1 MLAQFAVDAEPNL
14 PVAKVAHTAAQM
26 DGSKRCRRIERLAGI
41 PRPTGLL
48 SLVLQIA
55 TGPVD
60 ADGVAVDAFGGCFN
74 RKMAAAAMQCEHE
87 FHFVMEILSAR
98 RIGYSQVIR
107 DERIGRLAKK
117 ERWLARR
124 IRAHF
129 LGVLRV
135 VSADTI
141 NAVYWEPQRRVAD
154 SGSDGCEG
162 FEGERVRH
170 GSLEIAAYN
179 PRMSIPLRE
188 LQFDLF
194 EVLGLAAA
202 PSTRETFDAVL
213 EAAATLADERFAPY
227 AALADRNEPRIEHGR
242 VVLPA
247 ELSDAMKALADGGF
261 LATSFAEEH
270 GGLGLPFALSQACG
284 SLLAAAN
291 VGFHSYAMLT
301 QGAANLLVHFGSE
314 SQRQQWVPSMLAG
327 RVYGTMCLSEPQA
340 GSSLADITTMA
351 NPRLDGR
358 YSLRGRKMWISGGEH
373 ELGEN
378 IVHLVLSRTPDAPP
392 GVKGISLFLVPRY
405 REEATLISNGVSLI
419 GLNHKMGWRA
429 HVNTALAFGD
439 TEECIGELVGELH
452 HGLTYMFLMMNE
464 ARVSVGLSAASI
476 GFAGYQYALQ
486 YARDRR
492 QGRSLANRDPR
503 SAQIALIQH
512 PDVRRMLLSQKAWVE
527 GALDLLLYCAHLVDE
542 SRVSNDATRRHEAA
556 LLLDFL
562 TPIAKSWPAEYGLE
576 ANKLAIQVAGGAGY
590 TRDLPLERL
599 YRDNRLNHIHE
610 GAWGIHGLDLLGR
623 KVTLQ
628 GGAAFEIWC
637 RTIESAIT
645 ASQDIDE
652 LRNHARALSE
662 IVGLAR
668 ETTRLVIE
676 HQRSGDIERALAN
689 ATIYLDAMGTITVA
703 WRWLERAR
711 IASAKIRTE
720 SLRQQEREFLEG
732 KVLTAQ
738 HFFAQDVLRA
748 RAQLGIVAC
757 FDDAVLRLS
766 ESSF

>member
-1 MLAQFAVDAEPNL
+1 
-14 PVAKVAHTAAQM
+14 
-26 DGSKRCRRIERLAGI
+26 
-41 PRPTGLL
+41 
-48 SLVLQIA
+48 
-55 TGPVD
+55 
-60 ADGVAVDAFGGCFN
+60 
-74 RKMAAAAMQCEHE
+74 
-87 FHFVMEILSAR
+87 
-98 RIGYSQVIR
+98 
-107 DERIGRLAKK
+107 
-117 ERWLARR
+117 
-124 IRAHF
+124 
-129 LGVLRV
+129 
-135 VSADTI
+135 
-141 NAVYWEPQRRVAD
+141 
-154 SGSDGCEG
+154 
-162 FEGERVRH
+162 
-170 GSLEIAAYN
+170 
-179 PRMSIPLRE
+179 MSIPLRE

-194 EVLGLAAA
+194 EVLGLAPS

-213 EAAATLADERFAPY
+213 EAAAVLADEQFAPH
-227 AALADRNEPRIEHGR
+227 AALADRNEPRIENGR
-242 VVLPA
+242 VVLPS
-247 ELSDAMKALADGGF
+247 ELSAAMKAVADGGF

-270 GGLGLPFALSQACG
+270 GGLGLPFTLSQACG

-314 SQRQQWVPSMLAG
+314 AQRQHWIPRMLAG

-351 NPRLDGR
+351 SPRGDGR

-378 IVHLVLSRTPDAPP
+378 IVHLVLARTPDAPS

-405 REEATLISNGVSLI
+405 REEGATASNGVSLM

-452 HGLTYMFLMMNE
+452 QGLAYMFLMMNE
-464 ARVSVGLSAASI
+464 ARVSVGLSAAAI

-486 YARDRR
+486 YARERR
-492 QGRSLANRDPR
+492 QGRPLANRDPR
-503 SAQIALIQH
+503 SVQVSLIEH

-542 SRVSNDATRRHEAA
+542 SRDSNEAARGKEAA

-610 GAWGIHGLDLLGR
+610 GAWGIHGLDLLAR

-628 GGAAFEIWC
+628 GGAAFDLWRAAIT
-637 RTIESAIT
+637 RTIDLSVSHDALAEQAG
-645 ASQDIDE
+645 
-652 LRNHARALSE
+652 ALSDALT
-662 IVGLAR
+662 LACD
-668 ETTRLVIE
+668 TTRLVIE
-676 HQRSGDIERALAN
+676 RQRSGDIERALAN
-689 ATIYLDAMGTITVA
+689 ATIYLDALGTITVA

-711 IASAKIRTE
+711 IATTQMLMGSPSQA
-720 SLRQQEREFLEG
+720 EREFLQG
-732 KVLTAQ
+732 KLLAAR
-738 HFFAQDVLRA
+738 HFFAQDILRA
-748 RAQLGIVAC
+748 RAQLGIVAG
-757 FDDAVLRLS
+757 FDDAVLRVS
-766 ESSF
+766 DSNF